1 MEEKNDFVNPLHKL
15 YRYRSS
21 DNRTIEQTI
30 GTVFMFG
37 HLVLT
42 GLWFKCKEALNYS
55 VHYRKYRNKLIFAVQ
70 CGKIMLEEKYIRL
83 WRCFFI

>member
-1 MEEKNDFVNPLHKL
+1 MEEKNDFVNPLHKF

-42 GLWFKCKEALNYS
+42 GLWFKCKEGIKLVS
-55 VHYRKYRNKLIFAVQ
+55 VHYRYYRPGIELISLCVVV
-70 CGKIMLEEKYIRL
+70 K
-83 WRCFFI
+83 